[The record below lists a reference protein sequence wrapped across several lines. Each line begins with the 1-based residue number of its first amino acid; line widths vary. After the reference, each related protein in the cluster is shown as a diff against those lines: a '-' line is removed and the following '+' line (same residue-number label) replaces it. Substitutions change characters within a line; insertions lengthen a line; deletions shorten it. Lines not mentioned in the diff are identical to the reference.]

1 MIVLKCVWN
10 HKRPRI
16 AKAVFRKKDKAKD
29 IILPVFKLYYK
40 AVIIKVI

>member
-16 AKAVFRKKDKAKD
+16 AKAVFRKDKAED